1 MNASLYFIGSL
12 PNRILYGMA
21 GLNDGI
27 VPTDSA
33 WWGERLGVLDADH
46 ARQIGLRWTP
56 SATYD
61 AMAFFE
67 AHCDALRSRGL

>member
-1 MNASLYFIGSL
+1 
-12 PNRILYGMA
+12 
-21 GLNDGI
+21 
-27 VPTDSA
+27 
-33 WWGERLGVLDADH
+33 VLDADH